1 MSRRWQAALLLA
13 ALVGTYQVAA
23 RASSSSMPASAGPAA
38 RTLTP
43 EERAVES
50 YNSGIAHRDKGLKS
64 EQKAAAAPD
73 ADRAKDQQKALD
85 EYQKALKDFSRA
97 SELNPQLFQAYNG
110 MGFAYRKAGD
120 FAKALE
126 MYDKALQMAPGFP
139 DAIEYRAEAF
149 LALNRMEDAK
159 QAYLALFASDR
170 HQADIL
176 MTAMTDWIARRRAD
190 AAGVDPAALTAF
202 ESWVKERG
210 ALANDTVQMA
220 ISQHRSTWQ

>member
-43 EERAVES
+43 EERAIES
-50 YNSGIAHRDKGLKS
+50 YNSGIEHRDRGLKS
-64 EQKAAAAPD
+64 EQKAAAAPA
-73 ADRAKDQQKALD
+73 ADQAKEQKKALD
-85 EYQKALKDFSRA
+85 EYQKALKDFTRA
-97 SELNPQLFQAYNG
+97 TDLNPQLFQAYNG

-120 FAKALE
+120 FALALE
-126 MYDKALQMAPGFP
+126 MYDRALQMAPGFP

-159 QAYLALFASDR
+159 QAYLELFASDR
-170 HQADIL
+170 KQADIL

-220 ISQHRSTWQ
+220 ISQNRSTWH